1 MLDHRP
7 DDKIA
12 LDMGRRDP
20 KLRRAGNIN
29 WPNQVEPDR

>member
-20 KLRRAGNIN
+20 KLRRAGNTI
-29 WPNQVEPDR
+29 WLNQENLDR